1 MVYLKIVIF
10 DCTNPVNETCAT
22 TKSLLF
28 VNMPPECYD
37 LVILFH
43 YSDGFCKKYIC
54 KKIRV
59 A

>member
-1 MVYLKIVIF
+1 MIYLKIVIF
-10 DCTNPVNETCAT
+10 DCTKPVNETCAT
-22 TKSLLF
+22 TILLLF
-28 VNMPPECYD
+28 VSMPSKCDD

-43 YSDGFCKKYIC
+43 YSNGFSKKYIC